1 MDYKTDQRIILT
13 LDAGGTNFDFQAVR
27 GGDPLNQGVRLP
39 AAGLKLE
46 DVLRTILTG
55 FETILKE
62 APDRPEAISFCFP
75 GPADYENGI
84 IGDLANLPLFRG
96 GVPLKAMLE
105 NHFGIPVFINNDG
118 DLFAYGEGIAGLLPE
133 VNRALKEAGSI
144 KQYQNLLGVTFG
156 TGFGGG
162 LVSRGELFRGDN
174 SAGLEINRMRNK
186 IYGHTSAEDSISI
199 RGVRRVFARE
209 AGINMEGAPEPE
221 TIFRIGTGHIEG
233 NKTAALKAFSEM
245 GEVAGSTLADAVTL
259 TDSLI
264 VIGGGLAG
272 AWPLFMPKLIEEM
285 NASFT
290 TITGEELSRLE
301 IMAYNLEGETGRNKF
316 LSDTA
321 VKVKVPFS
329 DKMVDYDPVKK
340 IGVGITRLG
349 TSRAVA
355 VGAYAF
361 ALNELSNI

>member
-1 MDYKTDQRIILT
+1 MDYKTDTRIILT

-27 GGDPLNQGVRLP
+27 GGEPISSGIRLP
-39 AAGLKLE
+39 AAAGKLE
-46 DVLRTILTG
+46 EVLKMIIKG
-55 FETILKE
+55 FEE
-62 APDRPEAISFCFP
+62 VRAQAPVMPEAISFCFP

-105 NHFGIPVFINNDG
+105 NHFGIPVYINNDG

-133 VNRALKEAGSI
+133 VNQSLKEAGSI

-174 SAGLEINRMRNK
+174 SAGVEINRMRNK
-186 IYGHTSAEDSISI
+186 IYGHTSTEDSVSI

-209 AGINMEGAPEPE
+209 AGLSMEQAPEPE
-221 TIFRIGTGHIEG
+221 AIFRIGSGQSEG
-233 NKTAALKAFSEM
+233 NKAAAFKAFAEL

-272 AWPLFMPKLIEEM
+272 AWPLFMPKLVEEM
-285 NASFT
+285 NANFT
-290 TITGEELSRLE
+290 TFAGEELSRLE
-301 IMAYNLEGETGRNKF
+301 IMAYNLEDETGRNNF

-329 DKMVDYDPVKK
+329 NKMVDYDPIKK
-340 IGVGITRLG
+340 VGVGISRLG

-355 VGAYAF
+355 VGAYAY
-361 ALNELSNI
+361 ALNELSNL

>member
-1 MDYKTDQRIILT
+1 MDYKTDTRIILT
-13 LDAGGTNFDFQAVR
+13 LDAGGTNFDFQAVS
-27 GGDPLNQGVRLP
+27 GGEPISKGVRLP
-39 AAGLKLE
+39 AAASELEEVLKM
-46 DVLRTILTG
+46 ILKG
-55 FETILKE
+55 FEE
-62 APDRPEAISFCFP
+62 VRAQAPARPEAISFCFP

-84 IGDLANLPLFRG
+84 IGELANLPLFRG

-133 VNRALKEAGSI
+133 VNRSLKEAGSI

-186 IYGHTSAEDSISI
+186 IYGHTSTEDSVSI

-209 AGINMEGAPEPE
+209 AGISMEQAPEPE
-221 TIFRIGTGHIEG
+221 VIFRIGKGQAEG
-233 NKTAALKAFSEM
+233 NKDAALKAFAEL

-272 AWPLFMPKLIEEM
+272 AWPLFMPGLVNEM
-285 NASFT
+285 NNAFT
-290 TITGEELSRLE
+290 TSEGEKLDRLE
-301 IMAYNLEGETGRNKF
+301 IIAYSLEDETGRKDF
-316 LSDTA
+316 LSDTS
-321 VKVKVPFS
+321 VKVRVPFS

-340 IGVGITRLG
+340 VGVGISRLG